1 MTRETG
7 RERRTRERGGQ
18 TVRQLPWRRLENPWH
33 PLELLDADQVERVH
47 AASMRLLSDYGLEFQ
62 SEEALAVLARNGA
75 RVDTATG
82 LIRFP
87 PEVVEHW
94 VAQTP
99 RTFTVYS
106 RNPDRPVTL
115 GERHLAFAS
124 VGGPPNCSDLDRG
137 RRPGTYTDQCEII
150 RLIGAID
157 AVHIGGGA
165 PVEAIDLPAETRHLD
180 TAFAFLTLTDKP
192 FYGRAI
198 GRTRI
203 TDALR
208 MVAIARGLEPDPEGL
223 RAIPGLLSVVNVNS
237 PRRVDREMAAGLMEL
252 ARWGQPV
259 IVTPFTL
266 QGAMS
271 PVTLAGALVQQNA
284 EALAVIALAQMTN
297 PGTPV
302 MYGGFTSNVDMRT
315 GAPAFGT
322 PEYARAVIAGGQL
335 ARRYGLPYRSSNV
348 NASNAVDAQAAYESE
363 MSLWAALLGGAN
375 LVHHAAGWLEGGL
388 CASFEKLVL
397 DAELLQMA
405 GELLRPVTV
414 DEDELALAAHTEVP
428 PGGHFFGAG
437 HTLARFE
444 TAFYRP
450 LLSDWRNHE
459 AWREAGG
466 LDATQRANKIW
477 KALLAAYAP
486 PPLEPGRREALEAYV
501 ARRKEEIAR
510 EGL

>member
-18 TVRQLPWRRLENPWH
+18 TVRQLPWRRIENPWR
-33 PLELLDADQVERVH
+33 PLELLDAEQVERVH
-47 AASMRLLSDYGLEFQ
+47 AASMRLLSDFGLEFQ

-75 RVDTATG
+75 VADPSTG
-82 LIRFP
+82 LVRFP
-87 PEVVEHW
+87 PEVVGHW
-94 VAQTP
+94 VAKAP
-99 RTFTVYS
+99 RAFTVYS

-137 RRPGTYTDQCEII
+137 RRPGTYADQCEII

-203 TDALR
+203 GDALR

-223 RAIPGLLSVVNVNS
+223 RAAPGLLSVVNVNS

-284 EALAVIALAQMTN
+284 EALAVIALAQMTD

-388 CASFEKLVL
+388 CASFEKLVARRR
-397 DAELLQMA
+397 DAADGRRAAPPRRDRRGRA
-405 GELLRPVTV
+405 GARRPRR
-414 DEDELALAAHTEVP
+414 
-428 PGGHFFGAG
+428 GG
-437 HTLARFE
+437 TR
-444 TAFYRP
+444 RP
-450 LLSDWRNHE
+450 LLRRRPH
-459 AWREAGG
+459 AGPLRDRLLPPAAVRLAQPRG
-466 LDATQRANKIW
+466 LARGRRAGRDPPGQRDLEGA
-477 KALLAAYAP
+477 AAAYTP
-486 PPLEPGRREALEAYV
+486 PPLEPGRREALEAFV

-510 EGL
+510 DGL

>member
-18 TVRQLPWRRLENPWH
+18 TVRQLPWRRIENPWR
-33 PLELLDADQVERVH
+33 PLELLDAEQVERVH
-47 AASMRLLSDYGLEFQ
+47 AASMRLLSDFGLEFQ

-75 RVDTATG
+75 VTDPSTG
-82 LIRFP
+82 LVRFP
-87 PEVVEHW
+87 PEVVGHW
-94 VAQTP
+94 VAQAP
-99 RTFTVYS
+99 RAFTVYS

-137 RRPGTYTDQCEII
+137 RRPGTYADQCEII

-203 TDALR
+203 VDALR

-223 RAIPGLLSVVNVNS
+223 RGAPGLLSVVNVNS

-363 MSLWAALLGGAN
+363 MAVWGAVMGGVNLLYQG
-375 LVHHAAGWLEGGL
+375 AGWLEGGL
-388 CASFEKLVL
+388 TASYEKLII
-397 DAELLQMA
+397 DAEILQMIA
-405 GELLRPVTV
+405 EVLQPIEVSEAT
-414 DEDELALAAHTEVP
+414 LAVETIAQVGA
-428 PGGHFFGAG
+428 GGHFFAAP
-437 HTLARFE
+437 HTLARYE

-450 LLSDWRNHE
+450 LVSDWRNFE
-459 AWREAGG
+459 TWQEDGAQT
-466 LDATQRANKIW
+466 ATQRANRIW
-477 KALLAAYAP
+477 KQLLAESSP
-486 PPLEPGRREALEAYV
+486 PAMDPGRREALDAFV
-501 ARRKEEIAR
+501 SRRKREIATA
-510 EGL
+510 